1 MESQA
6 LLDWLL
12 RIIERVGVPAAVAA
26 WVLFRLDRR
35 LYDLILA
42 VQERRLAFSLHSR
55 HVETA
60 APPPDRGS

>member
-12 RIIERVGVPAAVAA
+12 RAIERVGVPAAVAA

-35 LYDLILA
+35 LHDLILA
-42 VQERRLAFSLHSR
+42 VRALSAAFDAHAG
-55 HVETA
+55 HTTTA
-60 APPPDRGS
+60 APPPDRA